1 MILFTPDI
9 GVVVLTLSAFLIF
22 FELNRPGLVISG
34 TLGLLGFLLAANS
47 LQRWQLSRTS
57 LLLLL
62 SGIALCLWELRREL
76 APAWMWLPAAAF
88 VVGFG
93 RLVEG
98 PAAAHVHWSVAVCCG
113 ITLGT
118 GASLL
123 ARIAQRARRNKG
135 LN

>member
-1 MILFTPDI
+1 MLLFTPDI
-9 GVVVLTLSAFLIF
+9 GILVLTLSTFFIF
-22 FELNRPGLVISG
+22 FEFNRPGRVVPG
-34 TLGLLGFLLAANS
+34 TLGILGVLLASNS
-47 LQRWQLSRTS
+47 LQRWNLSQTS

-62 SGIALCLWELRREL
+62 FGIALCLWELRHDL

-98 PAAAHVHWSVAVCCG
+98 PAPAHVHWPVAISCG
-113 ITLGT
+113 IILGT

-123 ARIAQRARRNKG
+123 ARIAHRARRNKG